1 MADKAPGAF
10 GDRMKSYERTT
21 KHILSPRTFT
31 IVRVDG
37 RAFHTYLRKA
47 DKPFDETVIDAMDAT
62 AVALCDA
69 MAGVRFA
76 YTQSDEISILLTDL
90 DPKTQPWFGGEIQKI
105 ASVSASIATMAFNR
119 YHPGFDT
126 DRLGRSATFDSRVY
140 TIPSRIEVASYFL
153 WRQQD
158 AISNAVSMAAEAHI
172 PSRQLMGVSVAQRQ
186 ELLFERGINF
196 KTAYSDRIRR
206 GGVVIRETYRVES
219 QTLYQG
225 EPVPRSRVLPRA
237 LPTIRRRWAAKA
249 SPDFTLD
256 NGGFLAENIPVE
268 PSDALQPA
276 PGCPHEAWEESTSGH
291 PSKCSDCGHRFTQRE
306 SDERRG
312 WQS

>member
-1 MADKAPGAF
+1 MAEKSSGAF

-47 DKPFDETVIDAMDAT
+47 DKPFDETVIEAMDVT

-140 TIPSRIEVASYFL
+140 TIPSRIEVANYFL

-158 AISNAVSMAAEAHI
+158 AIRNAVSMAAEAHF
-172 PSRQLMGVSVAQRQ
+172 PSRELHGVPTARRQ
-186 ELLFERGINF
+186 EMLFQEHGINF
-196 KTAYSDRIRR
+196 KTAYSDRERR
-206 GGVVIRETYRVES
+206 GAVVVRETYR
-219 QTLYQG
+219 
-225 EPVPRSRVLPRA
+225 A
-237 LPTIRRRWAAKA
+237 LTPASGGGLIKPAMRRRWAAQDA
-249 SPDFTLD
+249 PDFTLD
-256 NGGFLAENIPVE
+256 NGGFLAVQIPQE
-268 PSDALQPA
+268 PADALQPVTA
-276 PGCPHEAWEESTSGH
+276 PCPHQAWEETPGGIPH
-291 PSKCSDCGHRFTQRE
+291 RCNDCDHLFTKTE
-306 SDERRG
+306 ADERMAAR
-312 WQS
+312 Q